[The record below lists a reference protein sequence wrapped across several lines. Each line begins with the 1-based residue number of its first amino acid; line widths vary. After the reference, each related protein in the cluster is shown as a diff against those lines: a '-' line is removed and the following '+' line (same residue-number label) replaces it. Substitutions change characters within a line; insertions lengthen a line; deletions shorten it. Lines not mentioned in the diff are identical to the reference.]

1 MHDTKIEPATK
12 LRGFE
17 IVSPCD
23 LEALEDMIN
32 LI

>member
-12 LRGFE
+12 LCGYE
-17 IVSPCD
+17 TVSPCD
-23 LEALEDMIN
+23 LGALEDMIN